1 MGDTSGPFSWDS
13 LLAQP
18 VHSGCAGKLPLLLP
32 EVPPK
37 KNGPWP
43 GGGAPCPRVHPS
55 LCPPAP
61 DCPTGS
67 AEASLPFSLLAPAPS
82 HPHRGLPGS
91 LSRELS
97 PPHWLSG
104 ISDFLHQT
112 SAQVSLLLQSESPRT
127 RIGLSALCPL
137 LEPRAGCHA
146 DGILASVL
154 ILFVGFKQQAVGPK
168 GSPGSDSQT
177 TWLCVG
183 GRLGGIFCDE
193 NSHVPKG
200 KVIGGLRTQG
210 WGPQVMVGGRGLV
223 KYQRAGG
230 SPDLE
235 QPP

>member
-43 GGGAPCPRVHPS
+43 GWGAPCPRVHPS

-61 DCPTGS
+61 ECPMGS

-91 LSRELS
+91 LSRELGL
-97 PPHWLSG
+97 PHWLSG
-104 ISDFLHQT
+104 ISDLLHQT
-112 SAQVSLLLQSESPRT
+112 SAQVSLLLQSEPPRT
-127 RIGLSALCPL
+127 RNGLSALCPL

-146 DGILASVL
+146 DGLLA
-154 ILFVGFKQQAVGPK
+154 
-168 GSPGSDSQT
+168 
-177 TWLCVG
+177 
-183 GRLGGIFCDE
+183 
-193 NSHVPKG
+193 
-200 KVIGGLRTQG
+200 
-210 WGPQVMVGGRGLV
+210 
-223 KYQRAGG
+223 
-230 SPDLE
+230 
-235 QPP
+235 